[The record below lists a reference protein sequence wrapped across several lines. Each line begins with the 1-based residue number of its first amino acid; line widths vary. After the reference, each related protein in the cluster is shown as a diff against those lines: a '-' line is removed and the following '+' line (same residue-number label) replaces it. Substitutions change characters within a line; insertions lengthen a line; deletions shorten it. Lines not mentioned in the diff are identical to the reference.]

1 MINDELKKAVVQ
13 DAKDTYNKP
22 IKPVP
27 APEHEIGIDL
37 SNALLHNIAD
47 SAEMEASTFDAN
59 VLNSF
64 TQVAQSRDQLYQVLD
79 DMSND
84 TTLSAVLET
93 YAEDATETN
102 DRGNIVWCE
111 SEDPEV
117 AGFVTYLLNA
127 LNVDKNAYTWVHHLC
142 KYGDLYLRL
151 YRESD
156 YEDLLFDRK
165 KDDDKRR
172 SLNEDIKLRY
182 YGKNDNYVHY
192 LEMAPNPAE
201 VFELT
206 RFGKT
211 AAYIVADV
219 QSIAN
224 SWVNTSQTSVSLNKY
239 NFYKKDI
246 NLFPPTEWVHASL
259 EDNSSRIPEEVDL
272 FISDDKKLTY
282 KVKRGQSL
290 LYNSYKVWRQLMLL
304 ENSVLL
310 QRVSGSSIV
319 RVIGVEVGDMP
330 KENVQPHLMSIKQLI
345 EQRAALD
352 VGNSMSEYTN
362 PGPVVNN
369 VYIPTRNQQGVLTST
384 QIGGDVNIGELTD
397 LDYYTNKL
405 FGGLRVPKQFFNCLR
420 GDTELLLLNGKRIT
434 IKELFEDRTE
444 YIGKGIMACNTDGSL
459 QPTVITDIML
469 TQSEARFIRIH
480 LDNGKH
486 VDVTSN
492 HKMMLRDGTF
502 ITAGEVEVGMSF
514 MPYYEKMVD
523 GRRHVL
529 DNKTGKV
536 RPQYR
541 IVAESVCDIPPRYQ
555 VHHIDG
561 TRLNDDFDNLIPLTV
576 ADHYATHFDLIHESA
591 RSANAHRKEIGE
603 PHGNTG
609 SRCAT
614 DGYSNMRL
622 KPGEKIP
629 EGYVLGMTRHTTE
642 EEREAK
648 RIQCGN
654 RFRGCKPWSAGLDKT
669 DPRVKRG
676 VEKSAATRRAREA
689 AGAYVESRKRQGR
702 KISELSKLNKERRS
716 EIHRNRHPEN
726 RQNRLHYMRCACC
739 NTVCQK
745 MCNLDYYNEYLNLD
759 KLFYCSDECKKMDGA
774 GKLARSYKLLQLA
787 NSDYEAYEELR
798 CSGAYGRKDKFFK
811 PETLQPKALVLD
823 EYNPECN
830 HQVVAIE
837 YLDVVE
843 PAYDINVAADCHTF
857 ALPCGIFV
865 HNCTEDAAGF
875 SGGQSLSIISSR
887 YAKMVKRI
895 QNTFIQALTDAINL
909 ILIDTHNDNYIN
921 KFTLRMQAPTT
932 QEEIDRRDNI
942 VNKVGMVRDIMDT
955 LGDIETPS
963 TKLKITKSL
972 LSNVVNDNDVIQ
984 LLQEE
989 IDALVAAENP
999 EETPMETESPE
1010 LSAEDT
1016 SGYGDY
1022 ASTETDY
1029 GFSDSEPLNLDND
1042 DTMSMP
1048 NYEVSDDEDL
1058 SLPSP
1063 GELDIGDVSD
1073 ATNPE
1078 LG

>member
-165 KDDDKRR
+165 EDDDKRR

-239 NFYKKDI
+239 NFYKKDV

-405 FGGLRVPKQFFNCLR
+405 FGGLRVPKQFFN
-420 GDTELLLLNGKRIT
+420 
-434 IKELFEDRTE
+434 
-444 YIGKGIMACNTDGSL
+444 
-459 QPTVITDIML
+459 Q
-469 TQSEARFIRIH
+469 
-480 LDNGKH
+480 
-486 VDVTSN
+486 
-492 HKMMLRDGTF
+492 
-502 ITAGEVEVGMSF
+502 
-514 MPYYEKMVD
+514 
-523 GRRHVL
+523 
-529 DNKTGKV
+529 
-536 RPQYR
+536 
-541 IVAESVCDIPPRYQ
+541 
-555 VHHIDG
+555 
-561 TRLNDDFDNLIPLTV
+561 
-576 ADHYATHFDLIHESA
+576 
-591 RSANAHRKEIGE
+591 
-603 PHGNTG
+603 
-609 SRCAT
+609 
-614 DGYSNMRL
+614 
-622 KPGEKIP
+622 
-629 EGYVLGMTRHTTE
+629 
-642 EEREAK
+642 
-648 RIQCGN
+648 
-654 RFRGCKPWSAGLDKT
+654 
-669 DPRVKRG
+669 
-676 VEKSAATRRAREA
+676 
-689 AGAYVESRKRQGR
+689 
-702 KISELSKLNKERRS
+702 
-716 EIHRNRHPEN
+716 
-726 RQNRLHYMRCACC
+726 
-739 NTVCQK
+739 
-745 MCNLDYYNEYLNLD
+745 
-759 KLFYCSDECKKMDGA
+759 
-774 GKLARSYKLLQLA
+774 
-787 NSDYEAYEELR
+787 
-798 CSGAYGRKDKFFK
+798 
-811 PETLQPKALVLD
+811 
-823 EYNPECN
+823 
-830 HQVVAIE
+830 
-837 YLDVVE
+837 
-843 PAYDINVAADCHTF
+843 
-857 ALPCGIFV
+857 
-865 HNCTEDAAGF
+865 TEDSAGF

-999 EETPMETESPE
+999 EETPMDAESSE

-1022 ASTETDY
+1022 ASGETDY
-1029 GFSDSEPLNLDND
+1029 GFSDSEPLNLDNN

-1048 NYEVSDDEDL
+1048 DYKFSDDEDL

>member
-1 MINDELKKAVVQ
+1 MINDELKKAVVL

-22 IKPVP
+22 IQPVP
-27 APEHEIGIDL
+27 VPEHEIGIDL

-47 SAEMEASTFDAN
+47 SAEMEASTFDTNA
-59 VLNSF
+59 LNSF

-117 AGFVTYLLNA
+117 AGFITYLLNA
-127 LNVDKNAYTWVHHLC
+127 LNIDKNAYTWVHHLC

-156 YEDLLFDRK
+156 YEDLLFDKK
-165 KDDDKRR
+165 KDKDKRH

-224 SWVNTSQTSVSLNKY
+224 SWTNTSQTNVSLNKY
-239 NFYKKDI
+239 NFYKKDV

-259 EDNSSRIPEEVDL
+259 EDNSSRVPEEVDL

-405 FGGLRVPKQFFNCLR
+405 FGGLRVPKQYFNCLR
-420 GDTELLLLNGKRIT
+420 GDTELLLLNGKKIT
-434 IKELFEDRTE
+434 IKEMFENRTE

-469 TQSEARFIRIH
+469 TQPEDQFIRIH

-502 ITAGEVEVGMSF
+502 ITAGKVEVGMSF
-514 MPYYEKMVD
+514 MPYYEKMID

-536 RPQYR
+536 KPQYR
-541 IVAESVCDIPPRYQ
+541 VVAESVCDIPPRYQ

-576 ADHYATHFDLIHESA
+576 VDHYSAHFDLIHESA

-603 PHGNTG
+603 PHAGAE

-614 DGYSNMRL
+614 DGYSNMWL
-622 KPGEKIP
+622 
-629 EGYVLGMTRHTTE
+629 
-642 EEREAK
+642 
-648 RIQCGN
+648 
-654 RFRGCKPWSAGLDKT
+654 
-669 DPRVKRG
+669 
-676 VEKSAATRRAREA
+676 
-689 AGAYVESRKRQGR
+689 
-702 KISELSKLNKERRS
+702 
-716 EIHRNRHPEN
+716 
-726 RQNRLHYMRCACC
+726 
-739 NTVCQK
+739 
-745 MCNLDYYNEYLNLD
+745 
-759 KLFYCSDECKKMDGA
+759 
-774 GKLARSYKLLQLA
+774 
-787 NSDYEAYEELR
+787 
-798 CSGAYGRKDKFFK
+798 K
-811 PETLQPKALVLD
+811 PETLQPEALIVD
-823 EYNPECN
+823 EYTSECN
-830 HQVVAIE
+830 PRVVAIE
-837 YLDVVE
+837 HLDVVE

-921 KFTLRMQAPTT
+921 KFALRMQAPTT
-932 QEEIDRRDNI
+932 QEEIDRRENI

-999 EETPMETESPE
+999 EETSMGAEVSE
-1010 LSAEDT
+1010 LSSEDT

-1022 ASTETDY
+1022 ASSGADY
-1029 GFSDSEPLNLDND
+1029 GFSDSEPLNLDGD
-1042 DTMSMP
+1042 DTMSIP
-1048 NYEVSDDEDL
+1048 DYDSTESEDL